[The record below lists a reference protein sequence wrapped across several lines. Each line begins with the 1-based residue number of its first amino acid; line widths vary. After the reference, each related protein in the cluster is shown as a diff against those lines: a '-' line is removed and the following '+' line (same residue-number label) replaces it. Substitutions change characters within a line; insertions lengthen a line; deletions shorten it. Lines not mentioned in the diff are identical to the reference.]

1 MLENRANNFLA
12 LGAEVIDALWKINRW
27 CLCLTASGGP
37 FHAARELRKTIGKS
51 TSGLEFDKFSR
62 TFARYFSELAA
73 LVASPGATMG
83 WRKGIMAR
91 SLGPSCSTGWLCSRC
106 RVARKLGQPFSFSSI
121 HFLAKLPSRISERIL
136 RISSRVLDVM
146 MRGTAE

>member
-1 MLENRANNFLA
+1 MLAIGRPAFSCGERIAQNDGHVNAAGWN
-12 LGAEVIDALWKINRW
+12 
-27 CLCLTASGGP
+27 LT
-37 FHAARELRKTIGKS
+37 KV
-51 TSGLEFDKFSR
+51 SR
-62 TFARYFSELAA
+62 TFVRYFSELAA
-73 LVASPGATMG
+73 LVAKPGATMG

-146 MRGTAE
+146 MRGPAE